1 MFQKSKCFIGAGTLC
16 LCLALFG
23 CSENTEN
30 KSKKA
35 EEIQRVAAEDTQQAT
50 AMEQYTDNL
59 FAMDTYMSLTA
70 YGMDAEEAV
79 KKSKKEIQR
88 LDNLWSISSKEGEIY
103 NINHNGSGV
112 VSADTAEILERAATI
127 YNSTNGAFDITV
139 YPLMK
144 LWGFTTG
151 NYKVP
156 KESEIKETLTLVN
169 QTQINLDT
177 EAKKV
182 TLGKKQKIDLGGIAK
197 GFTSNRV
204 MEIWK
209 KSGIT
214 SGMVTLGGNVQVL
227 GSKSDGSPWKVGI
240 RNPESTEGDM
250 VGILQVTDCAVITSG
265 GYERYFEEAGKE
277 YHHILDTRTGY
288 PAENGLISVTI
299 VSQDGTLADGL
310 STALFVKGKEGALAY
325 WKQHK
330 EEFNAVLVEENGE
343 IYVTEGLEDCFSSEE
358 EFQIIRGDA

>member
-1 MFQKSKCFIGAGTLC
+1 MFQKAKWFIGAGALC
-16 LCLALFG
+16 FCVALCS
-23 CSENTEN
+23 CSNHTANETSNV
-30 KSKKA
+30 
-35 EEIQRVAAEDTQQAT
+35 EETQQVT
-50 AMEQYTDNL
+50 EPEEYSDNL
-59 FAMDTYMSLTA
+59 FAMDTYMALTA
-70 YGMDAEEAV
+70 YGDGAKEAV
-79 KKSKKEIQR
+79 EESKKEIQR

-103 NINHNGSGV
+103 AVNKNGTGTIS
-112 VSADTAEILERAATI
+112 SDTVEVLERVAKLHE
-127 YNSTNGAFDITV
+127 STDAAFDITV

-151 NYKVP
+151 DYKVP
-156 KESEIKETLTLVN
+156 QEQDIKETLALVD
-169 QTQINLDT
+169 QEQINLNA
-177 EAKKV
+177 EQGSV
-182 TLGKKQKIDLGGIAK
+182 TLGEGQKIDLGGIAK

-209 KSGIT
+209 NAGIT

-227 GSKSDGSPWKVGI
+227 GSKTDGSPWKVGI

-250 VGILQVTDCAVITSG
+250 IGILQVTDCAVITSG

-277 YHHILDTRTGY
+277 YHHILDTSTGY

-310 STALFVKGKEGALAY
+310 STALFVKGKEDAIIY

-330 EEFNAVLVEENGE
+330 EEFDAVLVEENGE
-343 IYVTEGLEDCFSSEE
+343 IYVTEGLEDKFSSEE
-358 EFQIIRGDA
+358 SFQIIRGDAQ